1 MDAAAA
7 VLRASECDEVS
18 GGVPRC
24 AVEGS
29 SCYVA
34 FQLVQAAF
42 AALKEPAERAA
53 YDIRSRVPSA
63 AEAKAATPHRRGT
76 RQQEPTRRIS

>member
-34 FQLVQAAF
+34 FQFVQAHHA
-42 AALKEPAERAA
+42 PRPRA
-53 YDIRSRVPSA
+53 
-63 AEAKAATPHRRGT
+63 
-76 RQQEPTRRIS
+76 